1 MREGIS
7 GVIDADSC
15 KGYTQQREGG
25 RRMVRI
31 LFYHFSR
38 ASMTFVCNTRYYDD
52 LAYLPLKL

>member
-38 ASMTFVCNTRYYDD
+38 ASMTFVLYVTRGIMTTWHTFR
-52 LAYLPLKL
+52 